1 MFTGIIEDIGR
12 VKSIES
18 SGDSAKIIITS
29 SFDISAMTVGGSISV
44 DGACLTVTSVAEREH
59 SFVADL
65 SSETLAGTTLGR
77 GFKAGSLVNLERP
90 LTLSKP
96 LGGHLVTGHVDA
108 VGVIKKRTL
117 KGGRGGSGAFI
128 DMEIELPERL
138 SSQVVL
144 KGSIAIDG
152 ISLTITMA
160 RPGRI
165 GVVLIPHT
173 LNETTLLAKNAGGLV
188 NLETDIIAKYVE
200 RSLASNK
207 DGGVTEGLL
216 MEHGFLSGK

>member
-18 SGDSAKIIITS
+18 SGDSAKIEIIS
-29 SFDISAMTVGGSISV
+29 SLDISAMAVGGSIAV
-44 DGACLTVTSVAEREH
+44 DGACLTITSVVEGES
-59 SFVADL
+59 SFMADL

-77 GFKAGSLVNLERP
+77 GLRAGSLVNLERP

-117 KGGRGGSGAFI
+117 KGGRGGGAFV
-128 DMEIELPERL
+128 DMEVELPERL

-152 ISLTITMA
+152 ISLTLTMA

-173 LNETTLLAKNAGGLV
+173 LKETTLLAKNPGGLV

-200 RSLASNK
+200 RSLASDKGN
-207 DGGVTEGLL
+207 GVTEGFL